1 MADKY
6 LIHGATYCG
15 DGTAS
20 TEATSNG
27 GVGAWNTIAYF
38 EGTTPA
44 YGTLAAGDTVYIR
57 GKDAAGANIT
67 RQVNAAHVYLG
78 SANATTSAWIRW
90 IIDNGAVWSGVD
102 GVIKYETTN
111 YYVLLRDY
119 NEYIAN
125 TQDALTIKSIQ
136 AASPYVANFYGRSKG
151 LKVDSSS
158 SKANY
163 GYDAAGIVFLH
174 GTHENLHA
182 ITPANTT
189 CDAMLRFMA
198 YQNPALINP
207 DIEISAST
215 FTPVFGAM
223 GESYHSGAIGTVIGG
238 RVRGSISSGTY
249 LAHLPGP
256 NGGQLNLK
264 TVGLQVPST
273 MPLAPTP
280 VRGSTL
286 EAIGM
291 DGAHGS
297 VYLDALGL
305 ITSRAENSP
314 PTLDAVL
321 PDAVATP
328 WSWLIRPTDPRLND
342 PLTKPFV
349 LSYAGTEA
357 VVDVITEFLIT
368 QGFALNKA
376 NCWVDVF
383 YLDATSGT
391 QKVASS
397 RVLAGGALDTSSA
410 AWSTTSWAGIAFDK
424 RKITVRTPTAV
435 AQGSQIIVVM
445 YIAYKSQTTNDVL
458 FVDPAIKVVVV

>member
-1 MADKY
+1 
-6 LIHGATYCG
+6 
-15 DGTAS
+15 
-20 TEATSNG
+20 
-27 GVGAWNTIAYF
+27 
-38 EGTTPA
+38 
-44 YGTLAAGDTVYIR
+44 
-57 GKDAAGANIT
+57 
-67 RQVNAAHVYLG
+67 
-78 SANATTSAWIRW
+78 
-90 IIDNGAVWSGVD
+90 
-102 GVIKYETTN
+102 
-111 YYVLLRDY
+111 
-119 NEYIAN
+119 
-125 TQDALTIKSIQ
+125 
-136 AASPYVANFYGRSKG
+136 
-151 LKVDSSS
+151 
-158 SKANY
+158 
-163 GYDAAGIVFLH
+163 
-174 GTHENLHA
+174 
-182 ITPANTT
+182 
-189 CDAMLRFMA
+189 
-198 YQNPALINP
+198 
-207 DIEISAST
+207 
-215 FTPVFGAM
+215 
-223 GESYHSGAIGTVIGG
+223 
-238 RVRGSISSGTY
+238 
-249 LAHLPGP
+249 
-256 NGGQLNLK
+256 
-264 TVGLQVPST
+264 
-273 MPLAPTP
+273 
-280 VRGSTL
+280 
-286 EAIGM
+286 M

-297 VYLDALGL
+297 VYLDVLGL

-357 VVDVITEFLIT
+357 VVDVITEFLVT